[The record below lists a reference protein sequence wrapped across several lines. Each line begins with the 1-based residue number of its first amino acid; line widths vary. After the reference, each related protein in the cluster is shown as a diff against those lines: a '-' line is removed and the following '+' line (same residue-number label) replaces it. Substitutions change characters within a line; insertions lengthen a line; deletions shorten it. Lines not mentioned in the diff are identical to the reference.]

1 MTKAEEIKK
10 KIKELTESSDKLKN
24 EVKSITKEVD
34 NLKDELDREENKTY
48 YDNVRKLKGRYIKY
62 ETSNDRYHNVLYIYV
77 NDVLEAE
84 DSAQIDCKSVSLV
97 FVNNDGTRG
106 QFVTYTYD
114 IESSYGIVKDW
125 EDVYGGYLKFNNIK
139 SSTEVEF
146 GLAKDMIK
154 DLN

>member
-24 EVKSITKEVD
+24 EVMSIAKEVG

-97 FVNNDGTRG
+97 FVNNDGARG

-139 SSTEVEF
+139 PTTEVEF